1 MTSTHGLVQSEAL
14 TVAAQRVDENKLIV
28 HRARILYPE
37 DHALNRIHQDRLSDS
52 QEDYDAAYQRYTNPF
67 GVSKTVDARW
77 PRVGADPYVT
87 EQILGLAE

>member
-14 TVAAQRVDENKLIV
+14 TIAAQKVAKCRLIYD
-28 HRARILYPE
+28 RARTLYPE
-37 DHALNRIHQDRLSDS
+37 DHGLNRIHQDHLRDA